1 LRKNSEL
8 LDSAVDEILRF
19 DPPQQVL
26 VRWVTSD
33 LLFSGVQMEEND
45 AVMVLVGGTN
55 RDPDVFEN
63 PDIFDVE
70 RYQSNSPGGAPP
82 SLAFGRGSHYCVG
95 APLARIA
102 LQEVFRSLLE
112 KTS

>member
-1 LRKNSEL
+1 MK
-8 LDSAVDEILRF
+8 
-19 DPPQQVL
+19 
-26 VRWVTSD
+26 
-33 LLFSGVQMEEND
+33 END

-63 PDIFDVE
+63 PDKFDIE
-70 RYQSNSPGGAPP
+70 RYQSNTSTGAPP

-102 LQEVFRSLLE
+102 LQEVFRAFLE
-112 KTS
+112 KTSSFRISDQMESGGLPRTDDWFARGPRALEIAVTL

>member
-1 LRKNSEL
+1 
-8 LDSAVDEILRF
+8 
-19 DPPQQVL
+19 
-26 VRWVTSD
+26 
-33 LLFSGVQMEEND
+33 MEEND

-70 RYQSNSPGGAPP
+70 RYQSNSPSGAPP

-112 KTS
+112 KTSSFRLSDKMKAGNLSRTDDWFARGPTALEIAVTV